1 MTRYTFNALDLVAG
15 LSIAGLLLPEAVAYS
30 SLANMPPQAGVIALF
45 AGILGYGVIGKS
57 RIAIVAA
64 TSSSAALLAAVVLS
78 LSPDT
83 PAHRLALSMGL
94 IILTGAFF
102 VVAGLAKF
110 GSISDFIAKP
120 VLRGF
125 AFGLALVII
134 IKQLAKMV
142 DVHPVIKG
150 SSSVVPFAWQL
161 FSQTSQWNIYG
172 LATGGAALLLLFLLA
187 QFKRMPG
194 GLLVIVIG
202 IVSGQAL
209 HLAAHGVA
217 MVGAVHLNLE
227 APRFPELALKEWT
240 RLGELAFAMVLVLY
254 AESYS
259 SIRTFAL
266 KHGDGMSA
274 NRDLLALGIANMLS
288 GVFQGL
294 PVGAGYSGASANDA
308 AGAQSKLSSFV
319 AAAVVLLIVLT
330 LLGYLALTPEPVLA
344 AIVIHA
350 VSHTLNPAS
359 LRPYFIW
366 QRDRLVIVVA
376 IAAVLALGVMDG
388 LLLGIGISLMMMIKR
403 LADAK
408 LTVLGRLNGG
418 HDFVPMHDNASAH
431 AIPDVLILRPEAL
444 LFFANIDKQLSA
456 ARRELVAAGPAIKNV
471 VLSLEES
478 PDLDSASIEALR
490 DFANELY
497 KNGIKLWLARLKV
510 QAREVLVRANLPAL
524 PSSHLTSLSVDE
536 TIRGIANQSEIAAE
550 KPFAAQ

>member
-1 MTRYTFNALDLVAG
+1 MTRFTFSTPDLIAG

-30 SLANMPPQAGVIALF
+30 SIANMPPQAGVIALF
-45 AGILGYGVIGKS
+45 AGILGYGLIGKS

-78 LSPDT
+78 LTPDT
-83 PAHRLALSMGL
+83 LAHRLALSMGL
-94 IILTGAFF
+94 IILTGVFF
-102 VVAGLAKF
+102 GVAGLAKF

-142 DVHPVIKG
+142 DVHPVING

-161 FSQTSQWNIYG
+161 FNRLALWNLYG
-172 LATGGAALLLLFLLA
+172 LATGAAALVLLFLLA
-187 QFKRMPG
+187 PFKRLPG
-194 GLLVIVIG
+194 GLLVILLG
-202 IVSGQAL
+202 IVAGQAL
-209 HLAAHGVA
+209 HLTAHGVHV
-217 MVGAVHLNLE
+217 VGAVHLSLT
-227 APRFPELALKEWT
+227 APQFPALALKEWT

-266 KHGDGMSA
+266 KHGDAMSA
-274 NRDLLALGIANMLS
+274 NRDLLALSVANILS
-288 GVFQGL
+288 GIFQGL

-308 AGAQSKLSSFV
+308 AGAQSKLSSFF
-319 AAAVVLLIVLT
+319 AAVVVLLIVLT

-359 LRPYFIW
+359 LQPYFFW
-366 QRDRLVIVVA
+366 QRDRLVILVA
-376 IAAVLALGVMDG
+376 ILAVLALGVMDG

-408 LTVLGRLNGG
+408 LTVLGRLNDG
-418 HDFVPMHDNASAH
+418 HDFVPIHDNASAR
-431 AIPDVLILRPEAL
+431 AIPGILILRPEAL

-456 ARRELVAAGPAIKNV
+456 ARRELIAAGPSIKNI

-490 DFANELY
+490 DFAFALD
-497 KNGIKLWLARLKV
+497 KSGITLWLARLKV
-510 QAREVLVRANLPAL
+510 QAHEVLLRANLFAL
-524 PSSHLTSLSVDE
+524 QSSHLTSLSVDQ
-536 TIRGIANQSEIAAE
+536 TVRGITSESGTVHDR
-550 KPFAAQ
+550 PFAAR